1 MPEILS
7 DPITA
12 FRKNPDPMTIKVCK
26 NCNSIV
32 NPKRAGSGWIE
43 LVLWCFLIIPGL
55 IYSIWRRGQRGKNVC
70 PMCKAPHT
78 IPLCSPAGLEIAKNT
93 LSKPQL
99 AELMKALEQK
109 NNPAAL
115 KKLEIQL
122 NRHQYLIAFVALC
135 IIVAALSEP
144 SGTASAPSSDNA
156 IRQIDYAARARM
168 ICDAAH
174 GTDEGMKYRVICGV
188 DEANRTISLRM
199 NTDASEASKICVYTV
214 NEAYK
219 NNAGLGRTWTLKIL
233 PPFNMGSAPLTE
245 CKI

>member
-7 DPITA
+7 DPVAA
-12 FRKNPDPMTIKVCK
+12 FRKSLDPMTIKVCK

-93 LSKPQL
+93 LSKSQL
-99 AELMKALEQK
+99 TELMKALEQK
-109 NNPAAL
+109 NNPSAF

-144 SGTASAPSSDNA
+144 SGTASAPANNA
-156 IRQIDYAARARM
+156 VRQIDYAAKARM
-168 ICDAAH
+168 ICDAVYSTEY
-174 GTDEGMKYRVICGV
+174 GKTYSVICGV
-188 DEANRTISLRM
+188 DERNKTINIRM
-199 NTDASEASKICVYTV
+199 NTSGYQAEKICSGIVE
-214 NEAYK
+214 EARK
-219 NNAGLGRTWTLKIL
+219 NNINLGWAWTLKIL
-233 PPFNMGSAPLTE
+233 PPLKSGNNPLTT